1 MKIKLLILLLACTSY
16 LFAQKETSIP
26 LKNSKSGIE
35 ILQKRVDGF
44 QLNFNI
50 SSLNLKN
57 KQTSEGFFEEL
68 EVDGLTKVYSMGN
81 PGIPSVSKLIEIPIG
96 ATYKVNIISY
106 NVEVIDLN
114 DFGIKEKI
122 APAQLS
128 VSKNDDPKSV
138 KFYYNKE
145 TYKQIG
151 FIEKN
156 IATIEDIGIMR
167 DTRLGRLELS
177 PIQYN
182 PGENKIKVFNN
193 LVVEVNFS
201 GSTDANKENSK
212 YSSYFQSIIEK
223 NVINNTPS
231 SKALLG
237 GSPIK
242 YIIISD
248 PMFSTTLQPF
258 IEWKKKMG
266 FIVVEKYTND
276 AAVGNTTTSI
286 KSYLQS
292 QYTSSADGIPQT
304 FLLLVGDVAQIPAFP
319 GTISGE
325 DHITDLY
332 YADYTNDNLPDIFY
346 GRFSATSVAQ
356 LQPQVDKTLQVEQ
369 AQMPDKS
376 YLTNVVLVAGVDA
389 TYAPTCG
396 NGAINYANQY
406 YTNATNGINS
416 YFYLYNN
423 TSGVMASNNS
433 GASASIRD
441 KINQGVSFV
450 NYTAHCSSDGWS
462 DPSFSISHVSGLTN
476 QNKYPLIIGNCC
488 QSAKFELSSFAE
500 EILRA
505 QNKGAVGY
513 IGGSDY
519 TYWDEDYWWGVGLTS
534 SVTANPTYEASG
546 LGAYDRFF
554 HLKGETETNWYITQG
569 QMVVAGNLAVESSS
583 STRKKYYW
591 EIYHLMGDPSLT
603 PPVSVPTAL
612 TATHPSS
619 VTVGTSTFSVTVE
632 KNSFVA
638 LTMNGNLIDSKLSN
652 ASNNATLSLTKLTSS
667 GTLDIVITK
676 QNRTPYI
683 AQVTVTGGVNDPQAP
698 TTPTNLAASNVA
710 QTTLTLTW
718 TASTDNIGVTG
729 YDVYKNGSFLANSAS
744 TTYNVAGLTA
754 STSYSFYVKA
764 KDAAGN
770 ASAASNTVNVTTLAI
785 PSLSLPVTENFASST
800 LPSQW
805 TTQNTGTG
813 ITERW
818 SMSNTANAGGAAYE
832 LMCTYQQINPATT
845 RIITPAV
852 NTVGVSTVTFSFKHM
867 LNAYAAG
874 VTLRL
879 QTSNDKST
887 WTNTSWSVATTAT
900 DIAAT
905 TVSVPVTTNLN
916 SNTTYFALVADGD
929 LYQIDYWYIDNI
941 SITSGGGSTV
951 PTVTTNT
958 VSNITSTSATSGGN
972 VTSDGG
978 ATVTER
984 GICYATTANPTTA
997 NSKVTSGTGTGTFT
1011 ATMTGLTVATYYVRA
1026 YAINSNGTAYGS
1038 QQSFTTS
1045 TGGSTVTIGTGT
1057 STQGY
1062 PLSCYYGYERS
1073 ASLYTAAEVGTTG
1086 TINMVEWYPT
1096 ITLSYNV
1103 PVKIYI
1109 KTTTATTITASTWAT
1124 AISGATLVYNGTM
1137 AGTTASAWKAFS
1149 LSTPFNYTSNNVLVL
1164 VETNYTGTGAGTST
1178 GPACRYTSATSKH
1191 MYIRAD
1197 NSAPTGTATVSSYRP
1212 NIRVTFA
1219 PKGATLQNN
1228 DVETKS
1234 EIPTTI
1240 SVYPNPT
1247 FNSITIKVNNETIT
1261 GEAKIFNSI
1270 GALVKIVR
1278 MDSNETTVD
1287 VSDLSSGVYIISMD
1301 DAKKP
1306 MFTRFVKK

>member
-1 MKIKLLILLLACTSY
+1 MKLKLIILLLACTSY

-26 LKNSKSGIE
+26 LKSSKSGIE
-35 ILQKRVDGF
+35 ILQKSVDGF

-68 EVDGLTKVYSMGN
+68 EVDGLTKIYGKGN

-96 ATYKVNIISY
+96 ATYKINIISY
-106 NVEVIDLN
+106 NVEVINLN
-114 DFGIKEKI
+114 DFGVKEKI

-128 VSKNDDPKSV
+128 VSKNENPKDA

-145 TYKQIG
+145 SYAQKG
-151 FIEKN
+151 FIEKE

-193 LVVEVNFS
+193 LVVEVKFS
-201 GSTDANKENSK
+201 GSIDANKEDNK
-212 YSSYFQSIIEK
+212 RSSYFQSIIGK
-223 NVINNTPS
+223 NIINSIPS

-237 GSPIK
+237 SNPIK

-248 PMFSTTLQPF
+248 PMFSTALQPF
-258 IEWKKKMG
+258 IQWKKKMG

-346 GRFSATSVAQ
+346 GRFSATTVAQ
-356 LQPQVDKTLQVEQ
+356 LQPQIDKTLQVEQ

-389 TYAPTCG
+389 TNAPTYG

-441 KINQGVSFV
+441 KIGQGVSFV
-450 NYTAHCSSDGWS
+450 NYTAHCSPDGWA
-462 DPSFSISHVSGLTN
+462 DPSFTIANVATLTN

-500 EILRA
+500 EMLRA

-519 TYWDEDYWWGVGLTS
+519 TYWDEDYWWGIGLTS
-534 SVTANPTYEASG
+534 SITSNPTYEASG

-554 HLKGETETNWYITQG
+554 HLKGETESNWYITQG
-569 QMVVAGNLAVESSS
+569 QVVVAGNLAVESSN

-603 PPVSVPTAL
+603 PPVAVPTAL

-619 VTVGTSTFSVTVE
+619 VTVGTTTFSVTVE
-632 KNSFVA
+632 KNAFVA

-676 QNRTPYI
+676 QNRIPYI
-683 AQVTVTGGVNDPQAP
+683 AQVTVTGGINDTQAP

-718 TASTDNIGVTG
+718 TASTDNVGVTG
-729 YDVYKNGSFLANSAS
+729 YDIYQNGSLLVNTAS
-744 TTYNVAGLTA
+744 TTYNVTGLTA

-770 ASAASNTVNVTTLAI
+770 ASAASNTANATTLAI
-785 PSLSLPVTENFASST
+785 SSLSLPVTENFVSST
-800 LPSQW
+800 LPNQW

-832 LMCTYQQINPATT
+832 LMCTYQQISPATT

-852 NTVGVSTVTFSFKHM
+852 NTVGVSSVTFSFKHM

-916 SNTTYFALVADGD
+916 SATTYFALVADGD

-941 SITSGGGSTV
+941 SITSGGSTTV

-958 VSNITSTSATSGGN
+958 ISNVTATTATSGGN

-984 GICYATTANPTTA
+984 GICYATTINPTTA
-997 NSKVTSGTGTGTFT
+997 NSKVTSGTGTGTYT
-1011 ATMTGLTVATYYVRA
+1011 ANMTGLTAGLTYYVRA
-1026 YAINSNGTAYGS
+1026 YAINANGTAYGS
-1038 QQSFTTS
+1038 QQSFATP

-1057 STQGY
+1057 ATQGY

-1073 ASLYTAAEVGTTG
+1073 ASLYTVAEVGVTG

-1096 ITLSYNV
+1096 ITLSYSA

-1137 AGTTASAWKAFS
+1137 AGTTANAWKAFT
-1149 LSTPFNYTSNNVLVL
+1149 LSTTFSYTGGTNNLLVL
-1164 VETNYTGTGAGTST
+1164 VETNYGSTGTGSST
-1178 GPACRYTSATSKH
+1178 GPACQYTSATSKH

-1197 NSAPTGTATVSSYRP
+1197 NTAPTGTATVTSNRP
-1212 NIRVTFA
+1212 NIRLTFA
-1219 PKGATLQNN
+1219 PKGAKLQNN
-1228 DVETKS
+1228 DVETKT
-1234 EIPTTI
+1234 EIPATI

-1247 FNSITIKVNNETIT
+1247 NSTISIKLNNGDAI
-1261 GEAKIFNSI
+1261 GKAKIFNNV
-1270 GALVKIVR
+1270 GTLVKIVN
-1278 MDSNETTVD
+1278 MDSNEKTID
-1287 VSDLSSGVYIISMD
+1287 VSELPAGIYIISIN
-1301 DAKKP
+1301 DAK
-1306 MFTRFVKK
+1306 TRFVKN